1 MIPHGNVLLL
11 NVNAIPTL
19 NSPVQEDQSIF
30 TPFEQP
36 VFRMLWGC
44 WLVANICM
52 WMNDV
57 AGAWMMTSMNV
68 TPIWVAL
75 VQSAATLP
83 VFLLGLPC
91 GALADI
97 LDRRKFLIF
106 TQIWIALIAVILSL
120 LVFFGNLSPMML
132 IALTFC
138 NGIGLAMRWPVFS
151 SVVPELLPKS
161 QLASG
166 LALNAVSMNT
176 SRVVGPLLAG
186 AIIASM
192 GSAWVYA
199 LNAVMSVISAL
210 IMSTWKRE
218 KIANPLGREKLWS
231 AMRVGV
237 QFISQSA
244 HFKGVLMRIA
254 IFFFS
259 STALI
264 ALLPLVAKNMDGGD
278 AGTFTLVL
286 ACMGVGAIGAAVY
299 IPKLRM
305 MYSRDQ
311 LIIRG
316 SIVQTIAMV
325 VIAFNHIPLI
335 TMVCMCLAG
344 AAWISSANT
353 LSVSAQM
360 GLPDWVRARGMSIY
374 QMAIM
379 GASAFGAALWG
390 QVATVTSVPISLTL
404 AALSGLLGTLLV
416 NYLKPDEGLEDDL
429 TPSHALIPPS
439 HPKPPAVG
447 HIMMTIEYII
457 DPKRSTAFLDL
468 MQESRR
474 SRLRHGAL
482 RWELLHDVTR
492 PERYVEVV
500 EDGSWNDHLRRF
512 DRMSESDVT
521 IRDRK
526 MAFHTLD
533 SPPIVN
539 RYLMES
545 TANA

>member
-1 MIPHGNVLLL
+1 MIPHVHVLLL
-11 NVNAIPTL
+11 NVNALPTL

-57 AGAWMMTSMNV
+57 AAAWMMTSMNV

-106 TQIWIALIAVILSL
+106 TQIWIAVIAVILSL
-120 LVFFGNLSPMML
+120 LVFFGNLSPVML

-161 QLASG
+161 QMPSG

-218 KIANPLGREKLWS
+218 KVANPFGREKLWS

-244 HFKGVLMRIA
+244 HFQGVLIRIA

-264 ALLPLVAKNMDGGD
+264 ALLPLVAKSLNGGD
-278 AGTFTLVL
+278 AGTFTICL
-286 ACMGVGAIGAAVY
+286 ACMGLGAISAAVF
-299 IPKLRM
+299 IPRLRM

-311 LIIRG
+311 LITRG
-316 SIVQTIAMV
+316 CILQTIAMV
-325 VIAFNHIPLI
+325 VIAFNHIPIL
-335 TMVCMCLAG
+335 TMACMCLAG
-344 AAWISSANT
+344 AAWISTANT

-360 GLPDWVRARGMSIY
+360 GLPDWVRARGMSMY

-379 GASAFGAALWG
+379 GSSAFGAALWG
-390 QVATVTSVPISLTL
+390 QVATDASVPISLTL

-416 NYLKPDEGLEDDL
+416 NHLKPDEGLEDDL

-439 HPKPPAVG
+439 HPKPPQVG

-457 DPKRSTAFLDL
+457 DPKRSADFLEL

-500 EDGSWNDHLRRF
+500 EDESWNDHLRRF
-512 DRMSESDVT
+512 DRISESDIT

-526 MAFHTLD
+526 MAFHTLEF
-533 SPPIVN
+533 PPIVS

-545 TANA
+545 TANS

>member
-1 MIPHGNVLLL
+1 
-11 NVNAIPTL
+11 
-19 NSPVQEDQSIF
+19 
-30 TPFEQP
+30 
-36 VFRMLWGC
+36 
-44 WLVANICM
+44 M

-57 AGAWMMTSMNV
+57 AGAWMMTSFNV

-75 VQSAATLP
+75 VQSASTLP

-106 TQIWIALIAVILSL
+106 TQIWIAFIAVIMSL
-120 LVFFGNLSPMML
+120 LVFFGNLSPLML

-151 SVVPELLPKS
+151 SVVPELLPKA
-161 QLASG
+161 QLPSG

-199 LNAVMSVISAL
+199 LNAVLSVVSA
-210 IMSTWKRE
+210 IVMSTWKRE
-218 KIANPLGREKLWS
+218 KVANPLGREKLWS

-237 QFISQSA
+237 QFISQSS
-244 HFKGVLMRIA
+244 HFKGVLIRIA

-264 ALLPLVAKNMDGGD
+264 ALLPLVAKSLNGGD
-278 AGTFTLVL
+278 AGTFTIVL
-286 ACMGVGAIGAAVY
+286 ACMGVGAIVAAVY

-311 LIIRG
+311 LMIRG
-316 SIVQTIAMV
+316 CVLQTIAMV
-325 VIAFNHIPLI
+325 VIAFNHITLI

-344 AAWISSANT
+344 AAWISTANT
-353 LSVSAQM
+353 LSVSAQL
-360 GLPDWVRARGMSIY
+360 GLPDWVRARGMSTY

-379 GASAFGAALWG
+379 GSSALGAALWG
-390 QVATVTSVPISLTL
+390 QVATLSSVPISLTA
-404 AALSGLLGTLLV
+404 AALTGLIGTLWV
-416 NYLKPDEGLEDDL
+416 NHFRPDAGLEDDL

-439 HPKPPAVG
+439 LPQPPQVG

-457 DPKRSTAFLDL
+457 DPKRSQSFLEL
-468 MQESRR
+468 MQESRK
-474 SRLRHGAL
+474 SRIRHGAL
-482 RWELLHDVTR
+482 RWELLHDVAR

-500 EDGSWNDHLRRF
+500 EDESWNDHLRRF
-512 DRMSESDVT
+512 DRMSESDIT

-526 MAFHTLD
+526 MAFHTLE
-533 SPPIVN
+533 SPPVVN

-545 TANA
+545 TANSVLHG

>member
-1 MIPHGNVLLL
+1 
-11 NVNAIPTL
+11 
-19 NSPVQEDQSIF
+19 
-30 TPFEQP
+30 
-36 VFRMLWGC
+36 
-44 WLVANICM
+44 M

-57 AGAWMMTSMNV
+57 AAAWMMTSMNV

-106 TQIWIALIAVILSL
+106 TQIWIAVIAVILSL
-120 LVFFGNLSPMML
+120 LVFFGNLSPVML

-161 QLASG
+161 QMPSG

-218 KIANPLGREKLWS
+218 KVANPFGREKLWS

-244 HFKGVLMRIA
+244 HFQGVLIRIA

-264 ALLPLVAKNMDGGD
+264 ALLPLVAKSLNGGD
-278 AGTFTLVL
+278 AGTFTICL
-286 ACMGVGAIGAAVY
+286 ACMGLGAISAAVF
-299 IPKLRM
+299 IPRLRM

-316 SIVQTIAMV
+316 CILQTIAMV
-325 VIAFNHIPLI
+325 VIAFNHIPIL
-335 TMVCMCLAG
+335 TMACMCLAG
-344 AAWISSANT
+344 AAWISTANT

-360 GLPDWVRARGMSIY
+360 GLPDWVRARGMSMY

-379 GASAFGAALWG
+379 GSSAFGAALWG
-390 QVATVTSVPISLTL
+390 QVATDASVPISLTL

-416 NYLKPDEGLEDDL
+416 NHLKPDEGLEDDL

-439 HPKPPAVG
+439 HPKPPQVG

-457 DPKRSTAFLDL
+457 DPKRSADFLEL

-500 EDGSWNDHLRRF
+500 EDESWNDHLRRF
-512 DRMSESDVT
+512 DRISESDIT

-526 MAFHTLD
+526 MAFHTLEF
-533 SPPIVN
+533 PPIVS

-545 TANA
+545 TANS

>member
-106 TQIWIALIAVILSL
+106 TQMWIALIAVMLSL

-210 IMSTWKRE
+210 IMSTWRRE

-316 SIVQTIAMV
+316 SIIQTIAMV

-416 NYLKPDEGLEDDL
+416 NYLKPGEGLEDDL

-457 DPKRSTAFLDL
+457 DPKRSTSFLDL

>member
-1 MIPHGNVLLL
+1 
-11 NVNAIPTL
+11 
-19 NSPVQEDQSIF
+19 
-30 TPFEQP
+30 
-36 VFRMLWGC
+36 MLWGC

-57 AGAWMMTSMNV
+57 AGAWMMTSFNV

-75 VQSAATLP
+75 VQSASTLP

-106 TQIWIALIAVILSL
+106 TQIWIAFIAVIMSL
-120 LVFFGNLSPMML
+120 LVFFGNLSPLML

-151 SVVPELLPKS
+151 SVVPELLPKA
-161 QLASG
+161 QLPSG

-199 LNAVMSVISAL
+199 LNAVLSVVSA
-210 IMSTWKRE
+210 IVMSTWKRE
-218 KIANPLGREKLWS
+218 KVANPLGREKLWS

-237 QFISQSA
+237 QFISQSS
-244 HFKGVLMRIA
+244 HFKGVLIRIA

-264 ALLPLVAKNMDGGD
+264 ALLPLVAKSLNGGD
-278 AGTFTLVL
+278 AGTFTIVL
-286 ACMGVGAIGAAVY
+286 ACMGIGAIVAAVY

-316 SIVQTIAMV
+316 CVLQTIAMV
-325 VIAFNHIPLI
+325 VIAFNHITLI
-335 TMVCMCLAG
+335 TMVCMFLAG
-344 AAWISSANT
+344 AAWISTANT
-353 LSVSAQM
+353 LSVSAQL
-360 GLPDWVRARGMSIY
+360 GLPDWVRARGMSTY

-379 GASAFGAALWG
+379 GSSALGAALWG
-390 QVATVTSVPISLTL
+390 QVATLSSVPISLTL
-404 AALSGLLGTLLV
+404 AALTGLIGTLWV
-416 NYLKPDEGLEDDL
+416 NHFRPDAGLEDDL

-439 HPKPPAVG
+439 LPQPPQVG

-457 DPKRSTAFLDL
+457 DPKRSQSFLEL
-468 MQESRR
+468 MQESRK
-474 SRLRHGAL
+474 SRIRHGAL
-482 RWELLHDVTR
+482 RWELLHDVAR

-500 EDGSWNDHLRRF
+500 EDESWNDHLRRF
-512 DRMSESDVT
+512 DRMSESDIT

-526 MAFHTLD
+526 MAFHTLE
-533 SPPIVN
+533 SPPVVN

-545 TANA
+545 TANSVLHG

>member
-1 MIPHGNVLLL
+1 
-11 NVNAIPTL
+11 
-19 NSPVQEDQSIF
+19 
-30 TPFEQP
+30 
-36 VFRMLWGC
+36 
-44 WLVANICM
+44 M

-57 AGAWMMTSMNV
+57 AGAWMMTSFNV

-75 VQSAATLP
+75 VQSASTLP

-97 LDRRKFLIF
+97 LDRRKFLMF
-106 TQIWIALIAVILSL
+106 TQVWIAFIAVIMSL
-120 LVFFGNLSPMML
+120 LVFFGNLSPLML

-151 SVVPELLPKS
+151 SVVPELLPKA
-161 QLASG
+161 QLPSG

-199 LNAVMSVISAL
+199 LNAALSVISA
-210 IMSTWKRE
+210 IVISTWKRE
-218 KIANPLGREKLWS
+218 KVANPLGREKLWS

-237 QFISQSA
+237 QFISQSS
-244 HFKGVLMRIA
+244 HFKGVLIRIA

-264 ALLPLVAKNMDGGD
+264 ALLPLVAKSLNGGD
-278 AGTFTLVL
+278 AGTFTIVL
-286 ACMGVGAIGAAVY
+286 ACMGLGAIVAAVY

-316 SIVQTIAMV
+316 CVLQTIAMV
-325 VIAFNHIPLI
+325 VIAFNHITLL

-344 AAWISSANT
+344 AAWISTANT
-353 LSVSAQM
+353 LSVSAQL
-360 GLPDWVRARGMSIY
+360 GLPDWVRARGMSTY

-379 GASAFGAALWG
+379 GSSALGAALWG
-390 QVATVTSVPISLTL
+390 QVATLSSVPISLSL
-404 AALSGLLGTLLV
+404 AALSGLIGTLWV
-416 NYLKPDEGLEDDL
+416 NHFRPDEGLEDDL

-439 HPKPPAVG
+439 LPQPPQVG

-457 DPKRSTAFLDL
+457 DPKRSQSFLEL
-468 MQESRR
+468 MQESRK
-474 SRLRHGAL
+474 SRIRHGAL
-482 RWELLHDVTR
+482 RWELLHDVAR

-500 EDGSWNDHLRRF
+500 EDESWNDHLRRF
-512 DRMSESDVT
+512 DRMSESDIT

-526 MAFHTLD
+526 MAFHTLE
-533 SPPIVN
+533 SPPVVN

-545 TANA
+545 TANSVLHG

>member
-1 MIPHGNVLLL
+1 
-11 NVNAIPTL
+11 
-19 NSPVQEDQSIF
+19 
-30 TPFEQP
+30 
-36 VFRMLWGC
+36 
-44 WLVANICM
+44 
-52 WMNDV
+52 
-57 AGAWMMTSMNV
+57 
-68 TPIWVAL
+68 
-75 VQSAATLP
+75 
-83 VFLLGLPC
+83 
-91 GALADI
+91 
-97 LDRRKFLIF
+97 
-106 TQIWIALIAVILSL
+106 
-120 LVFFGNLSPMML
+120 
-132 IALTFC
+132 
-138 NGIGLAMRWPVFS
+138 
-151 SVVPELLPKS
+151 
-161 QLASG
+161 
-166 LALNAVSMNT
+166 
-176 SRVVGPLLAG
+176 
-186 AIIASM
+186 
-192 GSAWVYA
+192 
-199 LNAVMSVISAL
+199 
-210 IMSTWKRE
+210 
-218 KIANPLGREKLWS
+218 
-231 AMRVGV
+231 
-237 QFISQSA
+237 
-244 HFKGVLMRIA
+244 
-254 IFFFS
+254 
-259 STALI
+259 
-264 ALLPLVAKNMDGGD
+264 
-278 AGTFTLVL
+278 
-286 ACMGVGAIGAAVY
+286 VY

-316 SIVQTIAMV
+316 SIIQTIAMV

-416 NYLKPDEGLEDDL
+416 NYLKPGEGLEDDL

-457 DPKRSTAFLDL
+457 DPKRSTSFLDL

>member
-1 MIPHGNVLLL
+1 M
-11 NVNAIPTL
+11 

-120 LVFFGNLSPMML
+120 LVFFGNLSPSML

-151 SVVPELLPKS
+151 SVVPELLPKT

-404 AALSGLLGTLLV
+404 AALSGLIGTLLV
-416 NYLKPDEGLEDDL
+416 NYLKPGEGLEDDL

-457 DPKRSTAFLDL
+457 DPKRSTSFLDL